1 MSEAERSACAGDT
14 ARMAESVDALVSN
27 TNDKGR
33 MVDPGS
39 GTDETSGQ
47 SLTVRKFRF
56 AVLRRNPRP
65 GIFAAG
71 PDRECPGVFFSVAA
85 CLACTTVQ
93 IALSHR
99 WLEGSVSV
107 LWNGCGGRG
116 HACRG
121 GRRLGEPEFPAVP
134 LFCRGLCR
142 RRPVRL
148 SAANVAALRAF
159 AANVSLA
166 SGSRRALRHDA
177 RKDEPDARLV
187 RPEAEILPSEP
198 TDAMS
203 PASPRPS
210 SMFSEIVAALFS
222 PSAGIASSRRETYC
236 RPRRPEC
243 GKGIAT
249 GHEQLVALPVEEEHG
264 LAVAIDAGRLG
275 REQRLA
281 LGPELFVGGIFRANH
296 LPR

>member
-1 MSEAERSACAGDT
+1 MRL
-14 ARMAESVDALVSN
+14 RVQM
-27 TNDKGR
+27 K
-33 MVDPGS
+33 
-39 GTDETSGQ
+39 TSGQ
-47 SLTVRKFRF
+47 SFFDCPEVSFLPFCD
-56 AVLRRNPRP
+56 
-65 GIFAAG
+65 GIRGRGHFAAG

-177 RKDEPDARLV
+177 WKDEPDARLV
-187 RPEAEILPSEP
+187 RPEAEILPVRA
-198 TDAMS
+198 D
-203 PASPRPS
+203 RRH
-210 SMFSEIVAALFS
+210 VACVAQIRRFS
-222 PSAGIASSRRETYC
+222 PW
-236 RPRRPEC
+236 
-243 GKGIAT
+243 
-249 GHEQLVALPVEEEHG
+249 
-264 LAVAIDAGRLG
+264 
-275 REQRLA
+275 
-281 LGPELFVGGIFRANH
+281 
-296 LPR
+296 